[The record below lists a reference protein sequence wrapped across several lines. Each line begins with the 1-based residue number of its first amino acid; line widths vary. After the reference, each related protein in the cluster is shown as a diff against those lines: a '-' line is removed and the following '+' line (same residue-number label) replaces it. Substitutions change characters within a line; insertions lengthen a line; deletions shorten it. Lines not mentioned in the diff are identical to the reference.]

1 MIKRIILE
9 NFMSHRRTVIEPAE
23 GLTILTGP
31 NNCGKSAVVE
41 ALRILASNE
50 QGAHKWCVRH
60 GQKVA
65 KVVVE
70 TDDPH
75 RIEWV
80 SESGKVHYVIDGV
93 RTDRLNRGLPD
104 QLAPTLKLPEVE
116 GDDGKSFE
124 IHFAPQKDP
133 IFLLGAG
140 SKAATFFAASTDAGY
155 LVRMLQT
162 LRQRKTERNALHRE
176 LKARVVERDEVL
188 GRYEPLAEIESQLV
202 ACQRAFDET
211 ITLEERRRAGNAHVA
226 MLEHSADECER
237 ARETLLAMDA
247 LSSLPVLADEE
258 AVRTTVQRI
267 EARRRALEREGNV
280 EAALGGLTALPAF
293 EDTAELAS
301 LAATIERRTQEVARL
316 AEKCGLVE
324 ALGSPP
330 VLVDPADLERWV
342 RQAERCQQTIDAA
355 SAEVVGAGAELDR
368 CLESIQTYLRAHPQC
383 PVCGGPIDESSVL
396 QGAHVH
402 A

>member
-1 MIKRIILE
+1 
-9 NFMSHRRTVIEPAE
+9 MSHRRTVIEPAE

-65 KVVVE
+65 RVVVD

-133 IFLLGAG
+133 IFLLGGG

-162 LRQRKTERNALHRE
+162 LRQRKTERNALYRE
-176 LKARVVERDEVL
+176 LKVRVLERDEVL
-188 GRYEPLAEIESQLV
+188 ERYEPLSEIETDLA
-202 ACQRAFDET
+202 ACQRTFEET
-211 ITLEERRRAGNAHVA
+211 VALDERRRAGVGHVA
-226 MLEHSADECER
+226 TLEHATEEWTR
-237 ARETLLAMDA
+237 AQEMLSVMAA
-247 LSSLPVLADEE
+247 LSSLPVFDEE
-258 AVRTTVQRI
+258 EPIRSTIQRI
-267 EARRRALEREGNV
+267 EARLRSLEQEGEVESALS
-280 EAALGGLTALPAF
+280 GLTALPIF
-293 EDTAELAS
+293 GNTAELAS
-301 LAATIERRTQEVARL
+301 LATTMERRALEVERL
-316 AEKCGLVE
+316 AEKCSLVE
-324 ALGSPP
+324 GLGTPP
-330 VLVDPADLERWV
+330 ELADPADLDRWV
-342 RQAERCQQTIDAA
+342 RQVERCQQAIDAA
-355 SAEVVGAGAELDR
+355 CAEVVGAGAELDR
-368 CLESIQTYLRAHPQC
+368 CLDSIQVYLRAHPQC
-383 PVCGGPIDESSVL
+383 PVCGGPIDESAVL

>member
-41 ALRILASNE
+41 ALRVLASNE
-50 QGAHKWCVRH
+50 TGAHKWCVRH

-65 KVVVE
+65 RVVVE

-80 SESGKVHYVIDGV
+80 SEGAKVHYVIDGV

-104 QLAPTLKLPEVE
+104 QLAPTLRLPEVE

-133 IFLLGAG
+133 IFLLGGG

-162 LRQRKTERNALHRE
+162 LRQRKTEHNVLHRE
-176 LKARVVERDEVL
+176 LKGRVADRDQLLEH
-188 GRYEPLAEIESQLV
+188 YEPLAEIESDLA
-202 ACQRAFDET
+202 ACQRAFEET
-211 ITLEERRRAGNAHVA
+211 IAFEELRRAGTSQIAL
-226 MLEHSADECER
+226 LELAAEEWTR
-237 ARETLLAMDA
+237 AKKTLDVMEP
-247 LSSLPVLADEE
+247 LSPPPVLDDEVH
-258 AVRTTVQRI
+258 VRTAIQQI
-267 EARRRALEREGNV
+267 EGSQKSREREGLI
-280 EAALGGLTALPAF
+280 ETALGGLTELPALG
-293 EDTAELAS
+293 DTVELAS
-301 LAATIERRTQEVARL
+301 LVATIERRAQEVERL
-316 AEKCGLVE
+316 AVKCGFVE
-324 ALGSPP
+324 ELGAPP
-330 VLVDPADLERWV
+330 TLDDPADLDRWV
-342 RQAERCQQTIDAA
+342 RQAERCLQAVDAA
-355 SAEVVGAGAELDR
+355 SAEVGLAGVELDR
-368 CLESIQTYLRAHPQC
+368 CLESIQSYLREHPQC
-383 PVCGGPIDESSVL
+383 PVCGGPIDESAVL
-396 QGAHVH
+396 KGVHVH